1 MIEDFEL
8 EKKGIITLI
17 ESWNNDNINLAL
29 EILKGNSDLHKVVK
43 EHYKDLLKVIFS
55 RVVLD
60 DFINFPQKLAHEIRA
75 NKPLPRLKLV
85 EEILPQVPISR
96 LSLSTMNIEFVPWWV
111 IRMTQLKELDLS
123 SNNIRALPPEIKLLK
138 DLEVLNLNHNLLKEL
153 PQEIG
158 EMENLE
164 KLQLDFNFI
173 EAIPEKLGM
182 LHNLKWLCLE
192 ANNIELLPKSLA
204 GTDKITGLSSLL
216 WLSIE
221 KTPLGDRFN
230 IKGGKYLSIK
240 DELFLKLLG

>member
-1 MIEDFEL
+1 
-8 EKKGIITLI
+8 
-17 ESWNNDNINLAL
+17 
-29 EILKGNSDLHKVVK
+29 
-43 EHYKDLLKVIFS
+43 
-55 RVVLD
+55 
-60 DFINFPQKLAHEIRA
+60 
-75 NKPLPRLKLV
+75 
-85 EEILPQVPISR
+85 
-96 LSLSTMNIEFVPWWV
+96 
-111 IRMTQLKELDLS
+111 
-123 SNNIRALPPEIKLLK
+123 LK

-173 EAIPEKLGM
+173 EAIPEKLGK

-204 GTDKITGLSSLL
+204 GTDEITGLTSLH

-230 IKGGKYLSIK
+230 IKGGKYLDIR

>member
-1 MIEDFEL
+1 M
-8 EKKGIITLI
+8 
-17 ESWNNDNINLAL
+17 
-29 EILKGNSDLHKVVK
+29 
-43 EHYKDLLKVIFS
+43 
-55 RVVLD
+55 
-60 DFINFPQKLAHEIRA
+60 
-75 NKPLPRLKLV
+75 
-85 EEILPQVPISR
+85 
-96 LSLSTMNIEFVPWWV
+96 
-111 IRMTQLKELDLS
+111 
-123 SNNIRALPPEIKLLK
+123 K

-173 EAIPEKLGM
+173 EAIPEKLGK

-221 KTPLGDRFN
+221 KTPLGDRFD